1 MSPERAMIVSIL
13 FSAVFYHL
21 VQSLEGEMYLTSSCY
36 GQLHRSPGS
45 GLPRPQG
52 RGGCAGQPDG
62 LFPSTR
68 LHPHRC
74 EDLAPEPSS
83 HLLSHQVIRMPQA
96 GRRGSELLVC
106 HCLAGLWRP
115 GCPAPSPQ
123 AFPLPCLCL
132 SVPLSVAPACPSPS
146 PCAPLI
152 SPAPSVPCRGRR
164 ASSRMVELYA
174 GGGA

>member
-1 MSPERAMIVSIL
+1 MLKGVLRSPPGGVEL
-13 FSAVFYHL
+13 WAVGRQMRETPWTHAPGDVRFRWEGPL
-21 VQSLEGEMYLTSSCY
+21 CWSLWIIA

-132 SVPLSVAPACPSPS
+132 SVPLSVAPACPSPT
-146 PCAPLI
+146 PCAPQTKI
-152 SPAPSVPCRGRR
+152 SCIFIHKQ
-164 ASSRMVELYA
+164 
-174 GGGA
+174 